1 MHSGPPFELLP
12 WATHMLGGGLISLT
26 GTGPGG
32 RGGITPSTLLFH
44 LPSPISHCQ
53 AHSYLLQILKPLW
66 LISSDYACCLL
77 GANKLPTTKKMG

>member
-1 MHSGPPFELLP
+1 MGLHLNFCLGPHICWEGASLASLEL
-12 WATHMLGGGLISLT
+12 G
-26 GTGPGG
+26 GG

-66 LISSDYACCLL
+66 LISSDYACCHL
-77 GANKLPTTKKMG
+77 GANKLPATKKMG